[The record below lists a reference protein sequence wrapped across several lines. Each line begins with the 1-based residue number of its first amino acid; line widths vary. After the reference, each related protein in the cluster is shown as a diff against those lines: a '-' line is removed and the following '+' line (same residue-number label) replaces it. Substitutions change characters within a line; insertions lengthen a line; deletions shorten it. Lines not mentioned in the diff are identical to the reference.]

1 MEENLN
7 KYYILSGM
15 NKKKEYNFYEN
26 IAEVFRKELYN
37 FETIVY
43 ISAYPKD
50 IEKNIKLSK
59 SEKFINIGINFKT
72 SIVLDYS
79 YNKETVKKILNENNL
94 IFLYGGDPYQQMK
107 FIEDYEIGSL
117 LRDKT
122 LITLSAGSINICKE
136 AVCTKDENFKVTSK
150 YNRSRTN

>member
-1 MEENLN
+1 MN

-15 NKKKEYNFYEN
+15 DEKNDYNFYGD
-26 IAEVFRKELYN
+26 IAEVFRKELKN
-37 FETIVY
+37 FESIVY
-43 ISAYPKD
+43 ISAYPND
-50 IEKNIKLSK
+50 VEKNKNLSK

-79 YNKETVKKILNENNL
+79 YTKEEARSILKENNL

-107 FIEDYEIGSL
+107 FIEEYEIADIL
-117 LRDKT
+117 KEKT

-136 AVCTKDENFKVTSK
+136 VICTKDEDFSVTSK
-150 YNRSRTN
+150 YNRNRFTRF